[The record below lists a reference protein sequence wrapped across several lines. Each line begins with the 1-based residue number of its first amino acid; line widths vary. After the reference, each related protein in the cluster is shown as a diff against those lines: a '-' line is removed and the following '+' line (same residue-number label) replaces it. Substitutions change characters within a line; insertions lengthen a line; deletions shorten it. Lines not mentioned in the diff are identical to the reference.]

1 MWGQARL
8 ASVMKLAGGRKER
21 RTRVWIGF
29 EKYDVMLGESW
40 IAASLLWLA
49 GVGLRLTI
57 LAVPPV
63 IPLIQA
69 DLHLSGTEIGVLTG
83 LPIVLFGVAALP
95 GSLLIARF
103 GAVAILVAGLTIAG
117 IASALRGA
125 VPHTFALYAA
135 TIVMGAGIAIMQPAL
150 PPLVRQWL
158 PKRVSFATALYTNGL
173 LVGETLAVMLTIPVV
188 LPLADNSWQWA
199 LAIWGVPLIMIALLT
214 VLLAPAGTDGQASS
228 AQASRAQAP
237 TSGWPNWSNPLI
249 WQISFIF
256 GAINSVY
263 FCSNA
268 FLPGYLIGAGR
279 ADLIAATLTAL
290 NLGQLPASFVL
301 LGVAGK
307 LENRAWPFIACGA
320 LMLGCIVGMISTASV
335 WTIVFA
341 AALGFLG
348 AFVLTLGFALPALL
362 GAQSDVARMSAA
374 MFTISYSEA
383 LLISVLSGAAWDLAG
398 NARFAFLPI
407 ALSAVPPLFM
417 PLVIPFRRAEV

>member
-1 MWGQARL
+1 MR
-8 ASVMKLAGGRKER
+8 E
-21 RTRVWIGF
+21 F
-29 EKYDVMLGESW
+29 W
-40 IAASLLWLA
+40 IAVSLLWLA

-63 IPLIQA
+63 ISLIQA
-69 DLHLSGTEIGVLTG
+69 DLQLSGTEIGILTG
-83 LPIVLFGVAALP
+83 LPIVLFGLAALP

-125 VPHTFALYAA
+125 LLDTFALYAA
-135 TIVMGAGIAIMQPAL
+135 TVVMGVGVAIMQPAL

-188 LPLADNSWQWA
+188 LPLVDNSWRWA
-199 LAIWGVPLIMIALLT
+199 LAIWGVPLIVIALMT
-214 VLLAPAGTDGQASS
+214 ALLAPAPTDGQ
-228 AQASRAQAP
+228 RTRAP
-237 TSGWPNWSNPLI
+237 TSGWPDWSNPLI
-249 WQISFIF
+249 WQVSFVF

-268 FLPGYLIGAGR
+268 FLPGYLTGAGR

-301 LGVAGK
+301 LGIAGK
-307 LENRAWPFIACGA
+307 LESRAWPFIACGA
-320 LMLGCIVGMISTASV
+320 LMLGCIVGMITTASA

-341 AALGFLG
+341 AGLGFLG

-383 LLISVLSGAAWDLAG
+383 LAVSVLSGAAWDVAG
-398 NARFAFLPI
+398 SARFAFLPI
-407 ALSAVPPLFM
+407 ALSALSLLFM
-417 PLVIPFRRAEV
+417 PLVIPFRRSAVV

>member
-1 MWGQARL
+1 VR
-8 ASVMKLAGGRKER
+8 E
-21 RTRVWIGF
+21 F
-29 EKYDVMLGESW
+29 W
-40 IAASLLWLA
+40 IAVSLLWLA

-63 IPLIQA
+63 ILLIQA
-69 DLHLSGTEIGVLTG
+69 DLQLSGIEIGILTG
-83 LPIVLFGVAALP
+83 LPIVLFGMAALP

-103 GAVAILVAGLTIAG
+103 GAVAILITGLSIAG
-117 IASALRGA
+117 IASGLRGA
-125 VPHTFALYAA
+125 APSTFALFAA

-158 PKRVSFATALYTNGL
+158 PTRVSFATALYTNGL

-188 LPLADNSWQWA
+188 LPLVNDSWRWA
-199 LAIWGVPLIMIALLT
+199 LAIWGVPLIVIALMT
-214 VLLAPAGTDGQASS
+214 ALLAPTPTD
-228 AQASRAQAP
+228 AQKSQAP
-237 TSGWPNWSNPLI
+237 TSGWPDWSNPLI

-268 FLPGYLIGAGR
+268 FLPGYLTGAGR
-279 ADLIAATLTAL
+279 PDLIAATLTAL

-301 LGVAGK
+301 LAIAGK
-307 LENRAWPFIACGA
+307 LENRAWPFIVCGA
-320 LMLGCIVGMISTASV
+320 LMLACIVGMITTASA
-335 WTIVFA
+335 WTILFA

-348 AFVLTLGFALPALL
+348 AVVLTLGFALPALL

-383 LLISVLSGAAWDLAG
+383 LIVSVLSGAAWDAAG
-398 NARFAFLPI
+398 SARFAFLPI
-407 ALSAVPPLFM
+407 ALSAVPLLFM
-417 PLVIPFRRAEV
+417 PAVIPFRRNAMV

>member
-1 MWGQARL
+1 MR
-8 ASVMKLAGGRKER
+8 E
-21 RTRVWIGF
+21 F
-29 EKYDVMLGESW
+29 W
-40 IAASLLWLA
+40 IAVSLLWLA

-63 IPLIQA
+63 ISLIQA
-69 DLHLSGTEIGVLTG
+69 DLQLSGTEIGILTG
-83 LPIVLFGVAALP
+83 LPIVLFGLAALP

-125 VPHTFALYAA
+125 VLHTFALYAA
-135 TIVMGAGIAIMQPAL
+135 TVVMGAGVAIMQPAL

-188 LPLADNSWQWA
+188 LPLVDNSWRWA
-199 LAIWGVPLIMIALLT
+199 LAIWGVPLIVIALMT
-214 VLLAPAGTDGQASS
+214 ALLALAATD
-228 AQASRAQAP
+228 AQRTQAP
-237 TSGWPNWSNPLI
+237 TSGWPDWSNPLI
-249 WQISFIF
+249 WKVSFVF
-256 GAINSVY
+256 GAVNSVY

-301 LGVAGK
+301 LGVAGR
-307 LENRAWPFIACGA
+307 LENRAWPFIVCGA
-320 LMLGCIVGMISTASV
+320 LMLACIVGMITTASA

-341 AALGFLG
+341 AGLGFLG

-383 LLISVLSGAAWDLAG
+383 LAISVLSGVAWDVAG
-398 NARFAFLPI
+398 SARFAFLPI
-407 ALSAVPPLFM
+407 ALSALPLLFL
-417 PLVIPFRRAEV
+417 PLVIPFRRSAVV

>member
-1 MWGQARL
+1 MR
-8 ASVMKLAGGRKER
+8 E
-21 RTRVWIGF
+21 F
-29 EKYDVMLGESW
+29 W
-40 IAASLLWLA
+40 IAVSLLWLA

-63 IPLIQA
+63 ISLIQA
-69 DLHLSGTEIGVLTG
+69 DFQLSGTEIGILTG

-103 GAVAILVAGLTIAG
+103 GAVAILVAGLVIAG

-125 VPHTFALYAA
+125 VPHTLALFAA
-135 TIVMGAGIAIMQPAL
+135 TVVMGAGIAIMQPAL

-188 LPLADNSWQWA
+188 LPLADNSWRWA
-199 LAIWGVPLIMIALLT
+199 FVIWGVPLIVIAVLT
-214 VLLAPAGTDGQASS
+214 VLLAPARADAQSS
-228 AQASRAQAP
+228 RTQAP
-237 TSGWPNWSNPLI
+237 TSGWPDWSNPLI
-249 WQISFIF
+249 WKISFIF

-263 FCSNA
+263 FCTNA
-268 FLPGYLIGAGR
+268 FLPGYLTGAGR

-301 LGVAGK
+301 LAVAGQ

-320 LMLGCIVGMISTASV
+320 LMLACIAGMISTASG
-335 WTIVFA
+335 WTIAFA

-398 NARFAFLPI
+398 SARFAFLPI
-407 ALSAVPPLFM
+407 ALSAVPLLFM
-417 PLVIPFRRAEV
+417 PLVIRFRRPDAAA

>member
-1 MWGQARL
+1 MREFWRA
-8 ASVMKLAGGRKER
+8 V
-21 RTRVWIGF
+21 
-29 EKYDVMLGESW
+29 
-40 IAASLLWLA
+40 SLLWLA

-63 IPLIQA
+63 ISLIQA
-69 DLHLSGTEIGVLTG
+69 DLQLSGTEIGVLTG
-83 LPIVLFGVAALP
+83 LPIVLFGLAALP

-135 TIVMGAGIAIMQPAL
+135 TVVMGAGIAIMQPAL

-188 LPLADNSWQWA
+188 LPLADNSWRWA
-199 LAIWGVPLIMIALLT
+199 LAIWGMPLIMIALLT
-214 VLLAPAGTDGQASS
+214 ALLAPARTDAQSSRTQALM
-228 AQASRAQAP
+228 
-237 TSGWPNWSNPLI
+237 SGWPDWSNPLI
-249 WQISFIF
+249 WQISVVF
-256 GAINSVY
+256 GAVNSVY

-301 LGVAGK
+301 LGIAGK

-320 LMLGCIVGMISTASV
+320 LMLACIAGMISTASI

-341 AALGFLG
+341 AGLGFLG

-383 LLISVLSGAAWDLAG
+383 LIVSVLSGAAWDVAG
-398 NARFAFLPI
+398 SARFAFLPI
-407 ALSAVPPLFM
+407 ALSAVPLLFM
-417 PLVIPFRRAEV
+417 PLLIPFRRINQNAVV

>member
-1 MWGQARL
+1 MREFW
-8 ASVMKLAGGRKER
+8 V
-21 RTRVWIGF
+21 
-29 EKYDVMLGESW
+29 
-40 IAASLLWLA
+40 AASLLWLA
-49 GVGLRLTI
+49 GAGLRLT
-57 LAVPPV
+57 LLVVPPV
-63 IPLIQA
+63 ISLIQA
-69 DLHLSGTEIGVLTG
+69 DLELSGTEIGVLTG

-103 GAVAILVAGLTIAG
+103 GAVATLVTGLTIAG

-125 VPHTFALYAA
+125 VPLTFALYAA
-135 TIVMGAGIAIMQPAL
+135 TIVMGAGVAIMQPAL

-173 LVGETLAVMLTIPVV
+173 LVGEALAVMLTIPIV
-188 LPLADNSWQWA
+188 LPLVDNSWRWA
-199 LAIWGVPLIMIALLT
+199 FVIWGVPLIVIALMT
-214 VLLAPAGTDGQASS
+214 ALLAPRSTDAQSS
-228 AQASRAQAP
+228 QAP
-237 TSGWPNWSNPLI
+237 TSGWPDWSTPLI
-249 WQISFIF
+249 WKISFIF

-268 FLPGYLIGAGR
+268 FLPGYLTDAGR
-279 ADLIAATLTAL
+279 PDLIAATLTAL

-307 LENRAWPFIACGA
+307 LENRAWPFMVCGA
-320 LMLGCIVGMISTASV
+320 LMLVCIAGMVSTVSA
-335 WTIVFA
+335 WTIAFA

-383 LLISVLSGAAWDLAG
+383 LIISVLSGAAWDLAAS
-398 NARFAFLPI
+398 ARFAFLPI
-407 ALSAVPPLFM
+407 ALSAVPLLFM
-417 PLVIPFRRAEV
+417 PLVIPFRRTV

>member
-1 MWGQARL
+1 MR
-8 ASVMKLAGGRKER
+8 E
-21 RTRVWIGF
+21 F
-29 EKYDVMLGESW
+29 W

-49 GVGLRLTI
+49 GAGLRLTI

-63 IPLIQA
+63 ISLIQA
-69 DLHLSGTEIGVLTG
+69 DLQLSGTEIGVLTG

-103 GAVAILVAGLTIAG
+103 GAVAILVAGLAIAG

-125 VPHTFALYAA
+125 VPHTLALYAA
-135 TIVMGAGIAIMQPAL
+135 TMVMGAGIAIMQPAL

-173 LVGETLAVMLTIPVV
+173 LVGETLAVMLTIPLV
-188 LPLADNSWQWA
+188 LPLAGNSWRWA
-199 LAIWGVPLIMIALLT
+199 LAIWGVPLIVIALLT
-214 VLLAPAGTDGQASS
+214 VLLAPAETNAQSS
-228 AQASRAQAP
+228 RTQAP
-237 TSGWPNWSNPLI
+237 MSGWPDWSNPLI
-249 WQISFIF
+249 WQISFVF

-268 FLPGYLIGAGR
+268 FLPGYLTGAGR

-301 LGVAGK
+301 LGIAGK
-307 LENRAWPFIACGA
+307 LENRAWPFIACGV
-320 LMLGCIVGMISTASV
+320 LMLACIVGMITTASV
-335 WTIVFA
+335 WTVAFA
-341 AALGFLG
+341 AGLGFLG

-383 LLISVLSGAAWDLAG
+383 LVVSVLSGAAWDLG
-398 NARFAFLPI
+398 DSARFAFLPI
-407 ALSAVPPLFM
+407 ALSAVPLLFM
-417 PLVIPFRRAEV
+417 PMVIPFRRAVV